1 MTVAVR
7 SASCENDAPTG
18 PASGAVPHAAEL
30 AISRL
35 LRGGVVVSLVL
46 LVVGTL
52 VSLIH
57 HPSYL
62 HSIEAYRRLTSPDA
76 VQPQSVVAILRA
88 LAEFKGQAIVM
99 LGVLT
104 LVATPVL
111 RVAMSIVLFA
121 SYYRDRRFVIIT
133 SLVLAL
139 LLLSFVLGKAGG

>member
-1 MTVAVR
+1 MTVGVR
-7 SASCENDAPTG
+7 SPSREDDAPMQ
-18 PASGAVPHAAEL
+18 PASGTVPRAAEL

-35 LRGGVVVSLVL
+35 LRGGVLLSFVL

-52 VSLIH
+52 ISLIH

-62 HSIEAYRRLTSPDA
+62 YSVEAYRRLISPDA
-76 VQPQSVVAILRA
+76 VQPQSVAAILRG
-88 LAEFKGQAIVM
+88 LAQFRGQAVVM

-121 SYYRDRRFVIIT
+121 SHYRDRRFVIIT